1 MFFHPMNSKRKSLL
15 PKSRSTKMNFIF
27 WKKKREKNPKK
38 VGKKFLIFFPTI
50 TTILP
55 PHTCCAPYIRHILA
69 GSFFWFCIYSGDLF
83 SISHLKHLE
92 VQQKC
97 KIKIERA
104 FYQNQCHFDMIK
116 SIQRNLNYDFSKGKM
131 GEKNCCFIIRKRKM
145 VGNAEK
151 RNQKKR
157 TRNSLKKNYFYTLFG
172 IMLRVLRSNKSKWYV
187 KLGFRIFF
195 LAKYFFHD
203 FANKNFDIYLCIN
216 VYAWLEQ
223 KSYSKIK
230 NDSLLSD
237 DFFFWERDVIQIRSH
252 FETFSK

>member
-1 MFFHPMNSKRKSLL
+1 MLCTIHSSYFGW
-15 PKSRSTKMNFIF
+15 IF
-27 WKKKREKNPKK
+27 
-38 VGKKFLIFFPTI
+38 
-50 TTILP
+50 
-55 PHTCCAPYIRHILA
+55 
-69 GSFFWFCIYSGDLF
+69 FFWFCIYSGDLF

-157 TRNSLKKNYFYTLFG
+157 TRNSFKKNYFYTLFG
-172 IMLRVLRSNKSKWYV
+172 IMLRVLRSNKSK
-187 KLGFRIFF
+187 
-195 LAKYFFHD
+195 
-203 FANKNFDIYLCIN
+203 
-216 VYAWLEQ
+216 
-223 KSYSKIK
+223 
-230 NDSLLSD
+230 
-237 DFFFWERDVIQIRSH
+237 
-252 FETFSK
+252 